1 MSDENLE
8 EMMGRLTPEIIE
20 QHLRRTGWTMQER
33 VLDHGDQRA
42 SLDIWTKTRNQETWE
57 ALAPTPGRPCSRSGL
72 SMPVGQLA
80 VMENRPHR
88 KVLEEILQGEK
99 R

>member
-1 MSDENLE
+1 MVNPGERGN
-8 EMMGRLTPEIIE
+8 GRCP
-20 QHLRRTGWTMQER
+20 GA
-33 VLDHGDQRA
+33 VAGGLDGDQRA

-57 ALAPTPGRPCSRSGL
+57 VLAPTPGRPCSRSSL

-80 VMENRPHR
+80 VMENRPHQE
-88 KVLEEILQGEK
+88 VLEEILQGEK